1 MKDFRYANRGAPLE
15 EFIRFA
21 NTRYERD
28 RIAIIEK
35 LPTEFIPIRNGSGK
49 ICSAKVDHKSKVD
62 FIGRYKKYPIAIE
75 AKNTNAEYIRFDR
88 IEPHQ
93 ANYMDKFT
101 EQTGTIGLVLIS
113 FGLERFYAVPWAFWG
128 FAYEI
133 RVRRNDKTQNVNL
146 HAFGQEWHIPQKFS
160 VREEE
165 LLPEWEV
172 PSNDRQYGLHYL
184 INADKYIVKKYN
196 LTEKNE

>member
-1 MKDFRYANRGAPLE
+1 MRYASQANRGKTFE
-15 EFIRFA
+15 SFIEYA
-21 NTRYERD
+21 NQTYRKNG
-28 RIAIIEK
+28 IAMIEK
-35 LPTEFIPIRNGSGK
+35 QYVEMLPIRNSQGK
-49 ICSAKVDHKSKVD
+49 VVTCKIGEKSTVD
-62 FIGRYKKYPIAIE
+62 FIGRYKSYPIAIE

-128 FAYEI
+128 FAYDL